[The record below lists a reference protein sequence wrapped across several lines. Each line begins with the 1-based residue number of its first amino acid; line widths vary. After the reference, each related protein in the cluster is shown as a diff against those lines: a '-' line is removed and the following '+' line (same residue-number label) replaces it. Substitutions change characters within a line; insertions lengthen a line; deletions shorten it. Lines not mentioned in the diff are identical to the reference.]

1 LGRRKL
7 DAEAKALAML
17 EVRGVSAGYGRLEIL
32 HRIDLSLHD
41 GEWLAL
47 LGSVG
52 AGKTTLLRTIAGS
65 LLATRGEIL
74 YRGED
79 ITAMP
84 THERVRRGISM
95 VPEGRRL
102 FAGMTVRENLMVGA
116 FTVRDRRAIQEQLAR
131 VFALFS
137 ILADR
142 RNQVVGT
149 LSGGEQQMCAIG
161 RALMSRPRLMLVD
174 ELSLGLAPVVV
185 ERLMRTLEDI
195 RQAGTTLLIV
205 EQDVRLSL
213 ARADRGAV
221 LRQGGVVRCGD
232 ATELLTDPDLR
243 KFYLGY

>member
-1 LGRRKL
+1 
-7 DAEAKALAML
+7 ML

-79 ITAMP
+79 ITAIP
-84 THERVRRGISM
+84 THERVRRGISL

-102 FAGMTVRENLMVGA
+102 FAGMTVRENLMAGA
-116 FTVRDRRAIQEQLAR
+116 FTVHDRCAIQEQLAR

-221 LRQGGVVRCGD
+221 LRQGGIVRCGD
-232 ATELLTDPDLR
+232 AAELLTDPDLR